1 MDESF
6 LSWLVEVHTYDNN
19 YIYEKI
25 FISESPQQLARLNK
39 SSYMV
44 VGLEPHMTRLSSTLP
59 VPIQKTENLIY
70 LRRKVRMV
78 HIGNIWDKYSMH
90 HHYTILLSYKRYKH
104 T

>member
-6 LSWLVEVHTYDNN
+6 LSWLVEVQTYDNN

-44 VGLEPHMTRLSSTLP
+44 VGLEPHMTRLSSTLS

-70 LRRKVRMV
+70 LLRWGWY
-78 HIGNIWDKYSMH
+78 ILEIFGINIACTT
-90 HHYTILLSYKRYKH
+90 TILFC
-104 T
+104 

>member
-1 MDESF
+1 M
-6 LSWLVEVHTYDNN
+6 TTA
-19 YIYEKI
+19 IYMKKI

-39 SSYMV
+39 SSYMGRLRTTYDKALKYSV
-44 VGLEPHMTRLSSTLP
+44 YPNPKDREPNIFTEVG
-59 VPIQKTENLIY
+59 
-70 LRRKVRMV
+70 MV